1 MHKFWLSRTGVKIV
15 VSGILFLTASICGHC
30 EDGSSGNCSTNLIEL
45 GALCEAND
53 GDLMFFRPVYFG
65 ETFSNARGGK
75 STQGATRYSALLNLE
90 IGLDLEKSRL
100 KLPGNLYIL
109 AQNTHGRGLTE
120 DFIGDTQV
128 ISNID
133 SFRNITQVGQYWW
146 ESRWL
151 DDDVTIRLGKQ
162 DLNTEFQNIG
172 RAEHFIQS
180 TFGLSPSTAFPTYP
194 DQALGAVGLFQLRDS
209 LQLKMGA
216 WSAFAK
222 GGSWGLSDTNSYLVI
237 AELERSYTLV
247 EDRLPGIFAVGALY
261 ESEGVL
267 DGEYVSAVRE
277 YYFQWEQSLYSESPW
292 DAESHQGLAAFTGY
306 YPRFPGEQ
314 PIAKS
319 IGDSAVGGFTYTGLF
334 PSRDNDVMGIGLA
347 WSELFQGGTN
357 QETATELFYKA
368 VWTQRLSIQPD
379 LQYITSP
386 SGIFRD
392 ALAIGIR
399 FEFRP

>member
-1 MHKFWLSRTGVKIV
+1 MDDFWLNRTVVKVV
-15 VSGILFLTASICGHC
+15 VSFLLLLATSCFGHC
-30 EDGSSGNCSTNLIEL
+30 EDGFSGKACTSPLEQDGFIN
-45 GALCEAND
+45 AND
-53 GDLMFFRPVYFG
+53 DRLLSLRPIYFG
-65 ETFSNARGGK
+65 ETFTNARGGK
-75 STQGATRYSALLNLE
+75 STQDATRYFGLLNLE
-90 IGLDLEKSRL
+90 IGFDLEKSKA
-100 KLPGNLYIL
+100 KLPGHLFLL
-109 AQNTHGRGLTE
+109 AQSTHGRGLTE

-133 SFRNITQVGQYWW
+133 SFQNITQVGEYWW
-146 ESRWL
+146 ESNWL
-151 DDDVTIRLGKQ
+151 NDDITVRLGKQ

-172 RAEHFIQS
+172 IAEHFIQS

-194 DQALGAVGLFQLRDS
+194 DQALGAVGLFRLRDS

-222 GGSWGLSDTNSYLVI
+222 GGTWGLSDTNAYLVI
-237 AELERSYTLV
+237 AELEHSYTLIQ
-247 EDRLPGIFAVGALY
+247 DRFPGIFAVGALY
-261 ESEGVL
+261 ESAGVL
-267 DGEYVSAVRE
+267 EGEFVSAVRE
-277 YYFQWEQSLYSESPW
+277 YYLQWEQRLYQESPW
-292 DAESHQGLAAFTGY
+292 DADCYQGMAAFAGY

-334 PSRDNDVMGIGLA
+334 PGRDHDVFGVGLA

-357 QETATELFYKA
+357 QETATEVFYKA
-368 VWTQRLSIQPD
+368 FWTTKMSIQPD
-379 LQYITSP
+379 IQYITSP